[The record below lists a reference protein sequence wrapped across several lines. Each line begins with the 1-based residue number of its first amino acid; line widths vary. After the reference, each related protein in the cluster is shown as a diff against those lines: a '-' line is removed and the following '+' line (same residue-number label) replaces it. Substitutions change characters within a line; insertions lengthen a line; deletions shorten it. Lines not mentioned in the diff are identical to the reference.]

1 MHRTKWKQ
9 SIWLYSVRN
18 KKYFLFNNNFNS
30 PLGVGGKIT
39 IMEITARLT
48 GNAEVKTL
56 KDDRKVVNFNVA
68 INDSYKP
75 KGSSEITK
83 LVTYVQCAYWVNS
96 NIAQYLTK
104 GTLVELQGRIGVN
117 AYNNMQGEAKAALT
131 FHVNSIKLHG
141 KPKYESSSTETVA
154 PVTTGATAEPS
165 DDLPF

>member
-1 MHRTKWKQ
+1 
-9 SIWLYSVRN
+9 
-18 KKYFLFNNNFNS
+18 
-30 PLGVGGKIT
+30 
-39 IMEITARLT
+39 MEITARLT
-48 GNAEVKTL
+48 ANAEVKTL
-56 KDDRKVVNFNVA
+56 KNERQVVNFNVA

-75 KGSSEITK
+75 KGSSEVTK

-117 AYNNMQGEAKAALT
+117 AYNNMQGEAKASLT

-141 KPKYESSSTETVA
+141 KPKYESSSTEAAA
-154 PVTTGATAEPS
+154 PIAAGAAEQT